1 MYWFWVLSFELD
13 FGLGLGGLDFII
25 SGFKNTVSSRNE
37 KCSKRRFFNFSKLNF
52 SLKLKI
58 RLEVLV
64 KKMEANLL
72 QTTYIGHCVCKPGSQ
87 VRWRHMDTIGICPN
101 PTNFCGQAASQ
112 SKYIL
117 YCFLGY
123 YWLSI
128 LFCQYVYLSLFKVEV
143 FWEGHKNLTKSL
155 SFFDVRDR
163 PFKTSANLYD
173 FWPLPPSCRPCL
185 SPVFYY

>member
-1 MYWFWVLSFELD
+1 MSFELD
-13 FGLGLGGLDFII
+13 FGSLGLGGLDFII

-87 VRWRHMDTIGICPN
+87 VRWNIWRRLGFV
-101 PTNFCGQAASQ
+101 PTQPTFVDKQLLKVST
-112 SKYIL
+112 

-143 FWEGHKNLTKSL
+143 F
-155 SFFDVRDR
+155 
-163 PFKTSANLYD
+163 
-173 FWPLPPSCRPCL
+173 
-185 SPVFYY
+185 